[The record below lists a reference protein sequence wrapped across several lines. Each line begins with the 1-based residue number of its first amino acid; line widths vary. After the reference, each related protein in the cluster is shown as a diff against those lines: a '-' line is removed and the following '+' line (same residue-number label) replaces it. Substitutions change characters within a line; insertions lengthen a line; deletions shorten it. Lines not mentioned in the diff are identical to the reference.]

1 MKHAKSLDFI
11 LAGGKGKRL
20 FPVTR
25 DRAKP
30 AAPYGGKWRII
41 DLPLNNHYNSGS
53 RNIVVAVQYK
63 PDSLKRHIEQTWRQV
78 FEREGAEFIRLVQ
91 PEHGT
96 YAGTADAVYK
106 NLGLIEEQKPQL
118 VSVFAGDHVYL
129 MDISQM
135 KQSHLDN
142 KTDLTIAAMP
152 VRRDLA
158 ANTFGVLVVDGR
170 GNVIGFQEKPSDPAP
185 IPGNE
190 NFCWASMGNY
200 VFNRAYLAKALR
212 VDARKETAAEENKD
226 LVRTNPNLYSLHDFG
241 FDIIPFYLREGRN
254 VKMYDYTKNK
264 PDQITT
270 TSYWRDVGTLDQFV
284 EANLDLTGAHPLLV
298 LENPGWPLVTF
309 DESRGKSIIGAE
321 YATGSILANGV
332 SIGKRSRLEDCV
344 VGYNTEVGE
353 HGEMTKTIFMG
364 NNVTGR
370 NVRINN
376 GVIDKGVRIP
386 DNTRIG
392 IYHDEDTARG
402 FTLSPSGRV
411 FLQRNYQFR

>member
-1 MKHAKSLDFI
+1 
-11 LAGGKGKRL
+11 
-20 FPVTR
+20 
-25 DRAKP
+25 
-30 AAPYGGKWRII
+30 
-41 DLPLNNHYNSGS
+41 
-53 RNIVVAVQYK
+53 
-63 PDSLKRHIEQTWRQV
+63 
-78 FEREGAEFIRLVQ
+78 
-91 PEHGT
+91 
-96 YAGTADAVYK
+96 
-106 NLGLIEEQKPQL
+106 
-118 VSVFAGDHVYL
+118 
-129 MDISQM
+129 M

-270 TSYWRDVGTLDQFV
+270 TSYWRD
-284 EANLDLTGAHPLLV
+284 
-298 LENPGWPLVTF
+298 
-309 DESRGKSIIGAE
+309 
-321 YATGSILANGV
+321 
-332 SIGKRSRLEDCV
+332 
-344 VGYNTEVGE
+344 GYR
-353 HGEMTKTIFMG
+353 M
-364 NNVTGR
+364 
-370 NVRINN
+370 
-376 GVIDKGVRIP
+376 
-386 DNTRIG
+386 
-392 IYHDEDTARG
+392 
-402 FTLSPSGRV
+402 
-411 FLQRNYQFR
+411 